1 MQNAR
6 GAAAIPASASR
17 YARLMT
23 IAVAYRPDDYGRAAV
38 RWAAAKA
45 EANDERLILITVSE
59 IDPEVD
65 EPEEIDLS
73 EFTERFDLEGI
84 DYEIR
89 RAASLSVSDVVIDQA
104 VEAGADRLVIGIRK
118 RTPVGKM
125 LMGRVTQMILLDA
138 PMPVIA
144 VKP

>member
-1 MQNAR
+1 
-6 GAAAIPASASR
+6 
-17 YARLMT
+17 MT
-23 IAVAYRPDDYGRAAV
+23 IAVAYRPDDFGKGAL
-38 RWAAAKA
+38 RWAAA
-45 EANDERLILITVSE
+45 EAQATAQHLVIITVDE
-59 IDPEVD
+59 IDPEFE
-65 EPEEIDLS
+65 EPHEIDLS
-73 EFTERFDLEGI
+73 EFTERFDLEDL

-89 RAASLSVSDVVIDQA
+89 RAASLDVADVVIEQA
-104 VEAGADRLVIGIRK
+104 TEAGAERLVIGIRK

>member
-1 MQNAR
+1 
-6 GAAAIPASASR
+6 
-17 YARLMT
+17 MT
-23 IAVAYRPDDYGRAAV
+23 IAVAYRPDDFGRAAV
-38 RWAAAKA
+38 RWAAAEA
-45 EANDERLILITVSE
+45 EANDELLVLITVSE
-59 IDPEVD
+59 TDPEFD
-65 EPEEIDLS
+65 TPEEIDLS

-84 DYEIR
+84 KYQIR
-89 RAASLSVSDVVIDQA
+89 KAASLSVSDVVIDEA
-104 VEAGADRLVIGIRK
+104 VDAGAERLVIGIRK

>member
-1 MQNAR
+1 
-6 GAAAIPASASR
+6 
-17 YARLMT
+17 MT
-23 IAVAYRPDDYGRAAV
+23 IAAAFRPDDFGYAAV
-38 RWAAAKA
+38 RWAAA
-45 EANDERLILITVSE
+45 EAAANKEKLVVITVEE
-59 IDPEVD
+59 IDPEFETAQ
-65 EPEEIDLS
+65 EPDLS
-73 EFTERFDLEGI
+73 EFTDRFDLEGI

-89 RAASLSVSDVVIDQA
+89 SAASLSVSDVVIEEA
-104 VEAGADRLVIGIRK
+104 VAAGAERLVIGIRK

>member
-1 MQNAR
+1 
-6 GAAAIPASASR
+6 
-17 YARLMT
+17 MT

-38 RWAAAKA
+38 LWAAAKA
-45 EANDERLILITVSE
+45 EANKEKLVLITVSE
-59 IDPEVD
+59 IDPEFD

-84 DYEIR
+84 EYEVR
-89 RAASLSVSDVVIDQA
+89 RAASLSVADVVIDQA
-104 VEAGADRLVIGIRK
+104 VASGADRLVIGIRK